1 MQFGSNNPSERSYE
15 SLNYELMLQGALEIN
30 ILMKIWIYIY

>member
-1 MQFGSNNPSERSYE
+1 MRFGSNNASVRRYE

-30 ILMKIWIYIY
+30 ILMKIWVCVY

>member
-1 MQFGSNNPSERSYE
+1 MRFGSNNPSVRRYE

-30 ILMKIWIYIY
+30 ILMKIWICIY

>member
-1 MQFGSNNPSERSYE
+1 MRFGSNNPSVRRDE

-30 ILMKIWIYIY
+30 ILMKVLICIY